1 MDTNVRT
8 QTWCSGGEESLT
20 DMSSYS
26 MDPSKGK
33 AEVPILNIFDP
44 LNSLDF
50 GYLEPSYVTNLTTNL
65 TESSLGL
72 LTTADYTST
81 AQKPDHSY
89 SRIPSP
95 ISSNSSTPMMEH
107 LTVRNGYFSSLENA
121 SMPISLPSPGVS
133 QDGFADCSDASSDTS
148 ELLQQSTNTLASGK
162 NAENVNSKVTN
173 TSRKELGDSDMRL
186 HSCSLCTEKFTQA
199 SKLRLHFQ
207 KSHRPHQCS
216 ACPRAFARKHDLHR
230 HFRTHTGVKPYEC
243 AGCKATFART
253 DARQRHWRMDLQCA
267 AKGRLALALL
277 GRSSS
282 ARPSSSLDK

>member
-8 QTWCSGGEESLT
+8 QTWSTDAEESLT

-26 MDPSKGK
+26 MDPSNGK
-33 AEVPILNIFDP
+33 AEVPSLNIFEP

-50 GYLEPSYVTNLTTNL
+50 GYLEPCYVTNSTTNL

-72 LTTADYTST
+72 LSANYAST
-81 AQKPDHSY
+81 AQKPNPSY
-89 SRIPSP
+89 SGIPSP
-95 ISSNSSTPMMEH
+95 ISSNSSTPMMEP
-107 LTVRNGYFSSLENA
+107 LTGCNGYFSSLDNM
-121 SMPISLPSPGVS
+121 SMPISLPSPRVS
-133 QDGFADCSDASSDTS
+133 HDGFADISDASSDTS
-148 ELLQQSTNTLASGK
+148 EFIQQPCNMLTSSK
-162 NAENVNSKVTN
+162 NAEKVNSKVIN
-173 TSRKELGDSDMRL
+173 TPRKELGASDVRV

-199 SKLRLHFQ
+199 SKLRLHVQ

-277 GRSSS
+277 GQSGS
-282 ARPSSSLDK
+282 ASPSS